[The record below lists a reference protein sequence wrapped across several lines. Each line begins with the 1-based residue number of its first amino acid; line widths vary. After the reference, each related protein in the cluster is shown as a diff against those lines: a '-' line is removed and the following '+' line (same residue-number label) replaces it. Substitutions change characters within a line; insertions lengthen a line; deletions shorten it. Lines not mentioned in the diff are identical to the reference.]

1 MRRFCLL
8 AALAAG
14 STVLYAQT
22 PCTPTSTTPCIS
34 SLQSG
39 YAGSVPPTPTNG
51 AAITAGTAI
60 TDFWLYINGTFSAA
74 AFNSVTWTS
83 ATTSVITPLTV
94 ISGSSTTQ
102 LIADVP
108 ASLFTTQDSATV
120 KVTQTCFTAPCPGTA
135 TAVFT
140 VNPALAGLAL
150 PAGAVGQAY
159 SQPLASGGTGPYTI
173 SFSAGTTP
181 PGMTSYVGE
190 GVSQATTNYS
200 GTPTTAGTY
209 PFSMLISDSWG
220 NSITP
225 RYSMTVVPLPGIVS
239 LNPASCTV
247 STNATA
253 GCTTGTF
260 PLQINGAN
268 FFSGLSAYWDG
279 ASIGGTTINANLL
292 TTSVPHGL
300 LTVGTHLVSVG
311 TAAGVS
317 SGRVAFVVNPAPA
330 LTYLTPNP
338 VNAGSTAFTM
348 TVNGGNFLPGMRV
361 QWQGPT
367 GSYLLIPITLS
378 ATQITV
384 TVPAGLVTNVGAAAV
399 TVLSADPVPVVSNAL
414 TLTVTTPPRPPLV
427 ITTSS
432 PLTQATVGVT
442 YSNGFA
448 ATGGDGLVYNFS
460 IVSGALPPGL
470 TLSLAGQLTGSPTSP
485 GTFNFTV
492 QVADGSG
499 DTGSK
504 AFVLVVIP
512 SPLTITSPPFTP
524 VPVGT
529 ALNVTFAAR
538 GGVPPYAFSSS
549 GTLPPNAVF
558 NSSGNLTAT
567 LNTPGTY
574 AFAVT
579 VTDSVQSTASQGYT
593 ITVTGT
599 ALSIVT
605 TSPLTQGSVGVVYPG
620 VQFQASGGTGTYS
633 WAAGSL
639 PPGMSFSAAGAL
651 SGTPTA
657 AGKYSVAVTVTD
669 TAKATA
675 SGNFTIIIS
684 NLAIT
689 TASLPNGTVGT
700 PYNAPNMAATGGV
713 GSLTWSA
720 GGLPAGITLSSAG
733 AFGGTPTT
741 AGGYTVGVTVTDSQ
755 GDTASRSY
763 TLTVSAPPPL
773 SITITGTVP
782 STVTVGSSFS
792 VGFAASGG
800 VPPYSYAVSG
810 LPAGTIS
817 SGTGGSGT
825 ISGTPT
831 APGSSTV
838 TVTVTDSAGATASAS
853 FTVTATLPATPPLNL
868 TGISGTVNPGSQS
881 TVGVTLGSPYPVSV
895 TVTLTLA
902 FTGTDPAVQF
912 STGGTTATIT
922 VPAGQTTGLTTVG
935 VQTGTVA
942 GTITI
947 TARLQ
952 AGTQDITPTP
962 APSSTITVPAT
973 APAISSITAT
983 RNSTGF
989 TVTIVG
995 YSSTLAIT
1003 TANFTFNGTNLGTT
1017 SLSVPVNTIFAS
1029 WYGSAAAGQYGS
1041 NFTYT
1046 QPFNTSSSSQAV
1058 TSVAVT
1064 LVNGVGTSASMSANL
1079 Q

>member
-39 YAGSVPPTPTNG
+39 YAGGPSPTNG

-108 ASLFTTQDSATV
+108 ARLFAAQDTATV

-135 TAVFT
+135 TATFT

-150 PAGAVGQAY
+150 PVAAVGQAY
-159 SQPLASGGTGPYTI
+159 SQPLASGGTGPYYI
-173 SFSAGTTP
+173 SYSAGTTP
-181 PGMTSYVGE
+181 PGMPTYIGE
-190 GVSQATTNYS
+190 TPSQATTNYA

-209 PFSMLISDSWG
+209 TFSMTISDSWG

-225 RYSMTVVPLPGIVS
+225 GYSMTVVPLPSIVS

-253 GCTTGTF
+253 GCTTVAF

-268 FFSGLSAYWDG
+268 FFSGLAAYWDG
-279 ASIGGTTINANLL
+279 SSIGGTAINANLL
-292 TTSVPHGL
+292 TTSVPHSL
-300 LTVGTHLVSVG
+300 LTVGTHLVSVA

-348 TVNGGNFLPGMRV
+348 TVTGGNFLPGMRV

-367 GSYLLIPITLS
+367 GIYLLIPITLS

-384 TVPAGLVTNVGAAAV
+384 TVPAGLVTTVGAAAV
-399 TVLSADPVPVVSNAL
+399 TVLSADPVPVASNAL

-427 ITTSS
+427 ITTTS

-460 IVSGALPPGL
+460 IVSGALPPGM
-470 TLSLAGQLTGSPTSP
+470 TLSLVGQLTGSPTSP

-504 AFVLVVIP
+504 AFVLVVIAA
-512 SPLTITSPPFTP
+512 PLTITTPQFSPM
-524 VPVGT
+524 PVGT

-538 GGVPPYAFSSS
+538 GGVQPYAFSSS

-558 NSSGNLTAT
+558 SSSGNLTAT

-574 AFAVT
+574 AFTVT

-593 ITVTGT
+593 IIVTGT

-620 VQFQASGGTGTYS
+620 VQFQATGGTGTYS
-633 WAAGSL
+633 WAAGPA

-657 AGKYSVAVTVTD
+657 AGKYSIAVTVTD

-700 PYNAPNMAATGGV
+700 PYSAPNMAATGGV
-713 GSLTWSA
+713 GSLTWSN

-733 AFGGTPTT
+733 AFGGTPTAAT
-741 AGGYTVGVTVTDSQ
+741 PFPAAISVVITVTDSQ
-755 GDTASRSY
+755 GATASRSY
-763 TLTVSAPPPL
+763 LLTVSPASL

-782 STVTVGSSFS
+782 TVTVGSSFS
-792 VGFAASGG
+792 VGFAAAGG
-800 VPPYSYAVSG
+800 TPPYSYAVSG

-825 ISGTPT
+825 VSGTPT

-902 FTGTDPAVQF
+902 FTGADPAVQF

-952 AGTQDITPTP
+952 AGSQDITPTP

-989 TVTIVG
+989 TVAIVG